1 MHLLMA
7 LLLCTQDPAQ
17 AQAAPAQA
25 AEPPADVS
33 LERIRRGLE
42 SPPATVTVRSSDPNL
57 PPIFRL
63 EVRER
68 PLPYKHLWQGDFAS
82 AHVRPIRGLTHH
94 EFLEQVTPD
103 LFRGTAMYPCCGNVL
118 PAINLLLKT
127 LKSNDG
133 QAKARLEVKK
143 ALKEFLEQQQK
154 EKAAQRLPDAK

>member
-7 LLLCTQDPAQ
+7 LLLCAQTRDQ

-25 AEPPADVS
+25 PEPAPAVS

-63 EVRER
+63 DVRER
-68 PLPYKHLWQGDFAS
+68 PLPYEHLWQGDYAS
-82 AHVRPIRGLTHH
+82 THIRTFRGLVHH
-94 EFLEQVTPD
+94 EFLEQVTPEI
-103 LFRGTAMYPCCGNVL
+103 FRGTVLYPCCDVL
-118 PAINLLLKT
+118 PALNFLRKK

-133 QAKARLEVKK
+133 QAKARLEVMK
-143 ALKEFLEQQQK
+143 ALREFREQQRK
-154 EKAAQRLPDAK
+154 ENAAQRLPDAK

>member
-7 LLLCTQDPAQ
+7 LLLCAQTRDQ

-25 AEPPADVS
+25 PEAAPAVS

-42 SPPATVTVRSSDPNL
+42 SPPATASVPSDPNL

-68 PLPYKHLWQGDFAS
+68 PLPYEHLWQGDWTS
-82 AHVRPIRGLTHH
+82 AHVRPVRGLTHH

-103 LFRGTAMYPCCGNVL
+103 IFRGTAMYPCCPVL
-118 PAINLLLKT
+118 PAVNFLLKK
-127 LKSNDG
+127 LKSDDG
-133 QAKARLEVKK
+133 RAKARLEVMK
-143 ALKEFLEQQQK
+143 ALKEFREQQQK
-154 EKAAQRLPDAK
+154 ENAAQRLPDAK